1 MAYEV
6 KGVVHQ
12 IDQEQTFA
20 SGFTKRMIVIKTDEK
35 YAQTVPIEF
44 FKDDV
49 IKVEKLKLGQE
60 VTVHFNLR
68 GSEHNGRFYCNLQGW
83 KIDHHHMNDVIA
95 NEVAEKVTRT
105 VAPVVEIDEDTLP
118 F

>member
-12 IDQEQTFA
+12 IDPEQTFA

-83 KIDHHHMNDVIA
+83 KIDHHHMNDVTIPKPLDPCSRS
-95 NEVAEKVTRT
+95 E
-105 VAPVVEIDEDTLP
+105 
-118 F
+118 

>member
-20 SGFTKRMIVIKTDEK
+20 SGFTKRMIVIKTEEK
-35 YAQTVPIEF
+35 YPQTVPIEF

-83 KIDHHHMNDVIA
+83 KIESAGATIPKPLDPMAAVPSD
-95 NEVAEKVTRT
+95 
-105 VAPVVEIDEDTLP
+105 DEFEQLP

>member
-60 VTVHFNLR
+60 VTVHFNLK
-68 GSEHNGRFYCNLQGW
+68 GNYYEPKKSYFTTLQGW
-83 KIDHHHMNDVIA
+83 KIETNQQ
-95 NEVAEKVTRT
+95 
-105 VAPVVEIDEDTLP
+105 APKSNVDTFIDEEMESP

>member
-20 SGFTKRMIVIKTDEK
+20 SGFTKRMIVIKTEEK

-83 KIDHHHMNDVIA
+83 KIDYNHMNDVISD
-95 NEVAEKVTRT
+95 EVIQHVKKVI
-105 VAPVVEIDEDTLP
+105 APAFDVEDDLP